1 MINISSP
8 KPPSDNSGKR
18 IDLNKSTVN
27 EAKKNQMSHNYLKDK
42 IINKVTSGNPV
53 QVKNSEKNPEE

>member
-1 MINISSP
+1 MINITSP

-27 EAKKNQMSHNYLKDK
+27 DAKKNEMSHNYLKDK

-53 QVKNSEKNPEE
+53 